1 MFGQTAGTLGVYCPG
16 QRINTYKVEHLMEED
31 PAYIASFKSVIIA
44 LGINNLRGHK
54 STINDPQEISNLIEQ
69 QCEEILK
76 LNPKCR
82 IGISTV
88 LPAQKEALNAKV
100 SKLNRLLAIA
110 TLRLSA
116 RSDAVELLDFGYMGS
131 SDDQC

>member
-1 MFGQTAGTLGVYCPG
+1 MLYLAVRLEHNLFL
-16 QRINTYKVEHLMEED
+16 KVEHLMEED

-82 IGISTV
+82 FS
-88 LPAQKEALNAKV
+88 
-100 SKLNRLLAIA
+100 LLKKKPSM
-110 TLRLSA
+110 LK
-116 RSDAVELLDFGYMGS
+116 
-131 SDDQC
+131 